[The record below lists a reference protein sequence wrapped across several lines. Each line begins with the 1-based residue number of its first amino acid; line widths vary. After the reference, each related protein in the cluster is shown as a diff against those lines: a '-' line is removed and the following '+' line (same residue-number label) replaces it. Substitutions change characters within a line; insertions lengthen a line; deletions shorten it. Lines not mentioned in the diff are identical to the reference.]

1 MARRKEPAT
10 SKMLKS
16 FNDAKQQYREVK
28 ADYDMS
34 KPGRFNRQ
42 RTGLP
47 SQGNSAD
54 WHYRVESRYYR
65 DIEAARDMD
74 RNDMIVGQIVTRAVD
89 NVIQD
94 GFTLSPTTGDT
105 GLDTELYDRW
115 MAWAGNPEE
124 CDIQGEYAWHDFERL
139 NCRSM
144 LVDGDIVNLALETGH
159 LQCIEGH
166 EIQTRST
173 VPNVFCG
180 VERDDYGKRVRY
192 YIMRDPLDPKTGT
205 KQESLPVDVRDAAG
219 NRQLFHIF
227 NSRRMS
233 ATRGVTAFA
242 PIFIAAGIRDD
253 IDFAQL
259 VIQQIASCFAIF
271 RKRPAAGNAAPHAQG
286 YGNGSTETTASGET
300 RYIEEIE
307 PGMEVI
313 GQPGEELS
321 GFSPDVPSSSY
332 QWQHRMM
339 LQAIGVNLGLPLCLV
354 LMDGS
359 ETNFSGWRGAVD
371 EARKGFKSLQRNMV
385 KRSHSPTYQWKVR
398 QWIEEDPLI
407 RRYSQLPR
415 IRIASHQ
422 WNTPVWQY
430 IDPVADAQ
438 GDQIRLIN
446 GLISPRRLHSERG
459 REWETVADETIE
471 DLAYAIRMAKKTAAT
486 INGEFKDN
494 SPVHWRELI
503 NLPMPGGVQMTV
515 QDKQTKDGKEPLRLP
530 VGDVVTKPVIQTD
543 QKQPQNALP
552 ADVEKV
558 ADTALNGAQVQAASS
573 IVEKVAQGLLPRG
586 SGIAQLQ
593 IFFQLTLDQAEK
605 IIGDAG
611 TSKFIPA
618 TDTNTNANA

>member
-1 MARRKEPAT
+1 MTRSKDPAAA
-10 SKMLKS
+10 KMLRS
-16 FNDAKQQYREVK
+16 FNEAKRQYRQVK

-34 KPGRFNRQ
+34 KPSRFNRQ
-42 RTGLP
+42 RSGLP

-54 WHYRVESRYYR
+54 WHYRIESNYYR

-74 RNDMIVGQIVTRAVD
+74 RNDMIVGQIVSRAVD
-89 NVIQD
+89 NIIQD

-105 GLDTELYDRW
+105 GLDADLYARW
-115 MAWAGNPEE
+115 MDWANDPDQ
-124 CDIQGEYAWHDFERL
+124 CDIQGEYTWHDFERL

-144 LVDGDIVNLALETGH
+144 LVDGDIVNLALSTGQ

-166 EIQTRST
+166 EIQTRT
-173 VPNVFCG
+173 TIPNVFCG
-180 VERDDYGKRVRY
+180 VERNDVGKRLRY

-205 KQESLPVDVRDAAG
+205 KQESLPVDVRDESG
-219 NRQLFHIF
+219 GRQLFHIF

-233 ATRGVTAFA
+233 ATRGITAFA

-271 RKRPAAGNAAPHAQG
+271 RKRPAGGNAAPHAQG
-286 YGNGSTETTASGET
+286 YGNATSETTASGET

-307 PGMEVI
+307 PGMEII

-321 GFSPDVPSSSY
+321 GFSPDVPGASY

-371 EARKGFKSLQRNMV
+371 EARKGFKSNQRNMV
-385 KRSHSPTYQWKVR
+385 KRSHTPTYQWKVR

-407 RRYSQLPR
+407 RRYSELPR
-415 IRIASHQ
+415 IRIAAHQ

-446 GLISPRRLHSERG
+446 GLISPRRLHAERG

-471 DLAYAIRMAKKTAAT
+471 DLAYAIRKAKAIAQK
-486 INGEFKDN
+486 INSEYKDDA
-494 SPVHWRELI
+494 PVHWRELI
-503 NLPMPGGVQMTV
+503 NLPMPSGVQMSF
-515 QDKQTKDGKEPLRLP
+515 QDPQTKDAKEPLRLP
-530 VGDVVTKPVIQTD
+530 VGDVIT
-543 QKQPQNALP
+543 QPQ
-552 ADVEKV
+552 
-558 ADTALNGAQVQAASS
+558 LN
-573 IVEKVAQGLLPRG
+573 K
-586 SGIAQLQ
+586 
-593 IFFQLTLDQAEK
+593 T
-605 IIGDAG
+605 
-611 TSKFIPA
+611 
-618 TDTNTNANA
+618 ANA